1 MRVRIRKFV
10 AVIGVALFS
19 TVLAACGSSSSS
31 SSASASSASSS
42 TPAASGS
49 TTSAGSGGSGA
60 GPGKTINMAVFL
72 ASAANTYAEGEMAGI
87 KDAVAKYPNVKL
99 TVFDAQFTTNT
110 QVNQLRDALVSK
122 KYQAW
127 FVYPNDGGP
136 LTPTIRQAVG
146 QGVKVG
152 CVLVPCGPNVQDT
165 NVQIPGQVIF
175 AGLGFYQNGVQ
186 LGQLTAQGCQGI
198 SNCQVLW
205 LPGLPTLPLEVARRN
220 GLFSVIDKYKNIHV
234 VATAAG
240 GYLAAPAL
248 TATENVLHA
257 HPGLNVIV
265 SSGDQMIAGA
275 ARAVRLAGDAGKI
288 KMYGNGC
295 TFEAKQLILQG
306 VQTGCSVYLPRTE
319 GRIVATALIQAV
331 LGINKQTGVYVN
343 PLKYSPIGGLG
354 TKSNISKFSPEFHS

>member
-1 MRVRIRKFV
+1 MRMRMSKAV
-10 AVIGVALFS
+10 AVIGVVLLSA
-19 TVLAACGSSSSS
+19 VLAACGSSSSS
-31 SSASASSASSS
+31 SSASSS
-42 TPAASGS
+42 TPAAAGSSSTAASSSGS
-49 TTSAGSGGSGA
+49 SSGSGKA
-60 GPGKTINMAVFL
+60 INMAVFL
-72 ASAANTYAEGEMAGI
+72 ASAANTYAEGELAGI

-136 LTPTIRQAVG
+136 LTATIRQAVS

-165 NVQIPGQVIF
+165 NVQIPGQVMF

-186 LGQLTAQGCQGI
+186 LGQLTVQGCQGV
-198 SNCQVLW
+198 SSCQVLW

-220 GLFSVIDKYKNIHV
+220 GLYSVINKYKNIHV

-240 GYLAAPAL
+240 GYLAAPSL

-257 HPGLNVIV
+257 HPSLNVIV

-275 ARAVRLAGDAGKI
+275 AKAARLAGDAGKI

-319 GRIVATALIQAV
+319 GRLVATALIQAAS
-331 LGINKQTGVYVN
+331 GTNKQTGVYVN

-354 TKSNISKFSPEFHS
+354 TKANISKFSPEFHS